1 MNIVGH
7 YISQISARVKPPG
20 VMFFPSRVQSE
31 SRFRADG
38 LRRSDKGNPHDPAVL
53 FFNEK
58 SQIFDLIGQS
68 GEGSSPDGSLR
79 HTRR

>member
-7 YISQISARVKPPG
+7 YISQISARVKPSG
-20 VMFFPSRVQSE
+20 RDVFPSQVQSE

-38 LRRSDKGNPHDPAVL
+38 LRRSDKGNPHDPAV
-53 FFNEK
+53 FFFDEK
-58 SQIFDLIGQS
+58 SQISDLIGQS
-68 GEGSSPDGSLR
+68 GKGSSPDGSLR